1 MIEARR
7 LWTAA
12 CLTLAQSA
20 VSGCATRQSVQEDS
34 ANHRREVAA
43 SAYTLEDCQE
53 KMDELAGGHVQI
65 TGHTQTVL
73 LSVLNFGLT
82 PAYQCQGV
90 IADTNAEAP
99 TTAAAAPATAA
110 PATPANQGL
119 PVGAGSPGNQ
129 WQPAR

>member
-1 MIEARR
+1 MIGARG

-12 CLTLAQSA
+12 CLTLVLNT
-20 VSGCATRQSVQEDS
+20 VSGCATRQSLQEDA
-34 ANHRREVAA
+34 ANHRKEVTA

-90 IADTNAEAP
+90 IADT
-99 TTAAAAPATAA
+99 TAAAPTPVAAAPVTAA
-110 PATPANQGL
+110 PAAPASQGL
-119 PVGAGSPGNQ
+119 PVGAGTPGNQ
-129 WQPAR
+129 WQPAQ